1 MTYLAK
7 AYVMRL
13 LVVMIVVVANS
24 RQMRGNLGK
33 GLAQSS
39 RSSVERKIVHE
50 QADRT
55 GFAPSSFVEDS
66 QQWTSS
72 GFNDILHIC

>member
-1 MTYLAK
+1 
-7 AYVMRL
+7 MRL

-24 RQMRGNLGK
+24 RQMRGNLGES
-33 GLAQSS
+33 LARTS
-39 RSSVERKIVHE
+39 RSRVECKSVHE

-55 GFAPSSFVEDS
+55 GFAPSSFVEDG

-72 GFNDILHIC
+72 

>member
-1 MTYLAK
+1 
-7 AYVMRL
+7 MRL

-24 RQMRGNLGK
+24 RQMRGNLGER
-33 GLAQSS
+33 LAQSPRS
-39 RSSVERKIVHE
+39 RVEYKGVHE

-66 QQWTSS
+66 QQWTGS
-72 GFNDILHIC
+72 GSNNIFHVC